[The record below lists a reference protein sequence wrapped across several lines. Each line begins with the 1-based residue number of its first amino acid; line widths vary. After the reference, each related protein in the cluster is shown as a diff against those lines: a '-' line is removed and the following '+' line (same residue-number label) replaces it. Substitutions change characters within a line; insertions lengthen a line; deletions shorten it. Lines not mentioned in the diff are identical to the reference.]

1 MSFPYLLVIAS
12 SYASFLLAAVTGDE
26 GGCAD
31 EEEHDERERRT
42 IVPHRVVD
50 VLLDGGTE
58 EFDVV
63 HRQELRDG
71 EGRDG
76 WHEHHQYAAR
86 HARHGEWQH
95 YLEELLP
102 WGGAQVFGCLDVAAV
117 HLLEGIVDRVNHER
131 DEVVYHTKQQGSLAE
146 RKVGEVEERHGG
158 EGAHQDVDPH
168 RQDEE
173 HHDGVGIFHLGLGQ
187 DIGRRI
193 AQQDAEQGVEKGD
206 ADGVHKGV
214 DGLRVSQKLLE
225 VVEGNG
231 AILIGECEHHDE
243 YQRQY
248 HEYRSKDGVW
258 YRPTL
263 ARRYKLNELFQFL
276 VLLFMK
282 SLDFSKWAF

>member
-1 MSFPYLLVIAS
+1 MYSS
-12 SYASFLLAAVTGDE
+12 SYASFLFTAVAGDE
-26 GGCAD
+26 GGCSD
-31 EEEHDERERRT
+31 EEEHDERECRT

-58 EFDVV
+58 ELDVV

-76 WHEHHQYAAR
+76 WHEYHQDATS
-86 HARHGEWQH
+86 HARHGEWQN

-102 WGGAQVFGCLDVAAV
+102 RGGTQVFGCLDVAAI

-146 RKVGEVEERHGG
+146 RKVGKVEERHGG

-225 VVEGNG
+225 VVEGKS
-231 AILIGECEHHDE
+231 AVLISECEHHDE
-243 YQRQY
+243 NERQY
-248 HEYRSKDGVW
+248 HEYRRKDGVR

-263 ARRYKLNELFQFL
+263 ARKKKLFQFF
-276 VLLFMK
+276 VLLLQINS
-282 SLDFSKWAF
+282 SLQYFPLES